1 MDKQIQKDLPFSK
14 VAETFDNMEKI
25 TSRIALTQLLV
36 NLIKD
41 TPPEVIGK
49 VVYLIQGKLG
59 PDWKDIPELGIGE
72 KLIVQALS
80 LAFGK
85 TEQEINKLYNNIG
98 DLGKLAE
105 NFSQGKQKK
114 GSLMAFIGEEQNYL
128 TVSRVFDTFLKIA
141 YSQGEGSRDLKLRL
155 IAGLLKDSQP
165 IEARYI
171 VRFLEGRLRL
181 GVGDATILDALSI
194 SYGGSNSYRE
204 IVERAYNL
212 RADLGEIATI
222 IAKQGIE
229 SIKELKPEIGTPIRP
244 MLAERLSDPEEILQ
258 KVNGKAFV
266 EYKYDGERGQF
277 HKDGDKIKI
286 FSRRLEDITDMYPD
300 VVEAIKKSIK
310 ANKAILEGEIVAYDP
325 DTGELRTFQE
335 LMHRRRK
342 YDIQKM
348 VEEIPVKTFLF
359 DALLK
364 EDEDLTREVLP
375 YRRKAL
381 ESIVEE
387 NEKVNIAKYIDTNDS
402 KTLWNFFLTAI
413 SEGAEGVMVKAI
425 HNESIYRA
433 GVRGWLWIKLK
444 RDYKSEMTDTVDLVA
459 VGGFYGRGRRGGKI
473 GTLLFAAYDPD
484 NDVFRTVCKV
494 GSGYTDDDLNKMYD
508 LFKPY
513 IIDHKHPRV
522 DSSIEP
528 DLWFEPV
535 KVAEIIGAELTLSP
549 LHTCCYNKL
558 KEGAG
563 LSIRFPRFISWREDK
578 GPEDA
583 TTEQELI
590 EMYNRQ
596 LKKIEEKQAKEG
608 IQES

>member
-387 NEKVNIAKYIDTNDS
+387 NEKVNIANI
-402 KTLWNFFLTAI
+402 
-413 SEGAEGVMVKAI
+413 
-425 HNESIYRA
+425 
-433 GVRGWLWIKLK
+433 
-444 RDYKSEMTDTVDLVA
+444 
-459 VGGFYGRGRRGGKI
+459 
-473 GTLLFAAYDPD
+473 
-484 NDVFRTVCKV
+484 
-494 GSGYTDDDLNKMYD
+494 
-508 LFKPY
+508 
-513 IIDHKHPRV
+513 
-522 DSSIEP
+522 
-528 DLWFEPV
+528 
-535 KVAEIIGAELTLSP
+535 
-549 LHTCCYNKL
+549 
-558 KEGAG
+558 
-563 LSIRFPRFISWREDK
+563 
-578 GPEDA
+578 
-583 TTEQELI
+583 
-590 EMYNRQ
+590 
-596 LKKIEEKQAKEG
+596 
-608 IQES
+608 

>member
-1 MDKQIQKDLPFSK
+1 MSKVQNDLPFK
-14 VAETFDNMEKI
+14 EVAETFDSMEKI
-25 TSRIALTQLLV
+25 TSRISLTQLLV
-36 NLIKD
+36 KLIKD
-41 TPPEVIGK
+41 TPSEVISK
-49 VVYLIQGKLG
+49 VVYLIQGRLG
-59 PDWKDIPELGIGE
+59 PDWKDIPELGVGE

-80 LAFGK
+80 IAFGK
-85 TEQEINKLYNNIG
+85 TEQEVNKIYNSVG
-98 DLGKLAE
+98 DLGKVAE
-105 NFSQGKQKK
+105 NFSQSKQKK
-114 GSLMAFIGEEQNYL
+114 ASLMEFIGGETSYL
-128 TVSRVFDTFLKIA
+128 TVGRVFDSFLKIA

-155 IAGLLKDSQP
+155 IAGLLKDAQP

-181 GVGDATILDALSI
+181 GIGDATILDALSI
-194 SYGGSNSYRE
+194 SYGGSTSYRE

-212 RADLGEIATI
+212 RADLGEIAHI
-222 IAKQGIE
+222 IATQGIE

-258 KVNGKAFV
+258 KVQGRAFV

-277 HKDGDKIKI
+277 HKDGDNVRI

-300 VVEAIKKSIK
+300 IVEAIKKSVK
-310 ANKAILEGEIVAYDP
+310 SNKVIFEGEIVAYDT
-325 DTGELRTFQE
+325 DTGELRPFQE

-348 VEEIPVKTFLF
+348 VEEIPVKAFLF
-359 DALLK
+359 DVLYN
-364 EDEDLTREVLP
+364 EDEDLTRKVLP
-375 YRRKAL
+375 YRRKVL
-381 ESIVEE
+381 ESIV
-387 NEKVNIAKYIDTNDS
+387 NESEKINIAKYIETDDP

-413 SEGAEGVMVKAI
+413 SEGAEGVMVKAT
-425 HNESIYRA
+425 HDESIYRA

-459 VGGFYGRGRRGGKI
+459 IGGFYGRGRRGGKI

-494 GSGYTDDDLNKMYD
+494 GSGFTDDDLNKMYD

-522 DSSIEP
+522 ESSIEP

-549 LHTCCYNKL
+549 LHTCCFNKL

-563 LSIRFPRFISWREDK
+563 LSIRFPRFIRWREDK

-583 TTEQELI
+583 TTEQELV
-590 EMYNRQ
+590 EMYNGQ
-596 LKKIEEKQAKEG
+596 LKKIEEKQTKEG
-608 IQES
+608 IQEG

>member
-1 MDKQIQKDLPFSK
+1 MSKNQNDLPFRE
-14 VAETFDNMEKI
+14 VAETFDSMEKI
-25 TSRIALTQLLV
+25 TSRISLTQLLV
-36 NLIKD
+36 KLIKD

-49 VVYLIQGKLG
+49 VVYLIQGRLG
-59 PDWKDIPELGIGE
+59 PDWKDIPELGVGE
-72 KLIVQALS
+72 KLIIQALS
-80 LAFGK
+80 IAFGK
-85 TEQEINKLYNNIG
+85 TEQEVNKIYNSVG
-98 DLGKLAE
+98 DLGKVAE
-105 NFSQGKQKK
+105 SFSQSKQKK
-114 GSLMAFIGEEQNYL
+114 SSLMAFIGSESSYL
-128 TVSRVFDTFLKIA
+128 TVGRVFDSFLKIA

-155 IAGLLKDSQP
+155 IAGLLKDAQP

-181 GVGDATILDALSI
+181 GIGDATILDALSI
-194 SYGGSNSYRE
+194 SYGGSTSYRE

-212 RADLGEIATI
+212 RADLGEIAYI
-222 IAKQGIE
+222 IATQGIE

-258 KVNGKAFV
+258 KVQGKGFV

-277 HKDGDKIKI
+277 HKDGDNVRI

-300 VVEAIKKSIK
+300 VVEAIKNSVKS
-310 ANKAILEGEIVAYDP
+310 NKVIFEGEIVAYDT
-325 DTGELRTFQE
+325 DTGELRPFQE

-348 VEEIPVKTFLF
+348 VEEIPVKAFLF
-359 DALLK
+359 DVLLN
-364 EDEDLTREVLP
+364 EDEDLTRKTLP
-375 YRRKAL
+375 YRRKIL
-381 ESIVEE
+381 ENIV
-387 NEKVNIAKYIDTNDS
+387 NETDKINIAKYIETDDP

-425 HNESIYRA
+425 HDESIYRA

-473 GTLLFAAYDPD
+473 GTLLFAAYDPE

-522 DSSIEP
+522 ESSIEP

-535 KVAEIIGAELTLSP
+535 RVAEIIGAELTLSP

-563 LSIRFPRFISWREDK
+563 LSIRFPRFIRWREDK

-583 TTEQELI
+583 TTEEELI
-590 EMYNRQ
+590 EMYNGQ
-596 LKKIEEKQAKEG
+596 LKKIEEKQTKEEVQG
-608 IQES
+608 S